1 MDIKHLAGAVAIATG
16 LGLSTLPSGAGI
28 VHAAPSD
35 PPPPCV
41 DCPPGPGEGPSQYP
55 SGVRPRYQKPGQTG
69 YRATGGWRP
78 QEWWSG
84 SPAVTVS

>member
-16 LGLSTLPSGAGI
+16 LGLSTLPSGAGV

-41 DCPPGPGEGPSQYP
+41 DCPPGAGDGPSQNP
-55 SGVRPRYQKPGQTG
+55 SEISPGIKSPDRPVVEPPVGGGPKSGG
-69 YRATGGWRP
+69 RAV
-78 QEWWSG
+78 QQ
-84 SPAVTVS
+84 

>member
-41 DCPPGPGEGPSQYP
+41 DCQPGPGDGPAQYP
-55 SGVRPRYQKPGQTG
+55 SDNSPGI
-69 YRATGGWRP
+69 RIP
-78 QEWWSG
+78 G
-84 SPAVTVS
+84 SPGVQPPVGGGPKSGGRSVQ